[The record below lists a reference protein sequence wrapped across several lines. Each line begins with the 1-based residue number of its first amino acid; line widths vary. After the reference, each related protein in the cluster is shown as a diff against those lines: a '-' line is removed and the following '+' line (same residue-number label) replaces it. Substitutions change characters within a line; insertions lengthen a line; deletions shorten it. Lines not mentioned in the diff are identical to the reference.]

1 MSASNTVY
9 LNLREMT
16 QVHRKD
22 VYVKDVGTVYCSN
35 LAIQSKCRAM
45 KIKSIREDGQHCYI
59 ESALDVIAGLE
70 QLDPSIQVNNVGKVE
85 YIIDYHPPKKPI
97 PGWQWAKT
105 VFVCIIGFCGAA
117 FAIMTFNNDVN
128 VTDVFQKVYRLITGE
143 KPQGFT
149 ILELSY
155 SVGLA
160 GGILLFF
167 NHFAGWKLNTDPTPL
182 EVEMRLYEENIG
194 KTLIQNDSR
203 KEQEVDVS

>member
-22 VYVKDVGTVYCSN
+22 VYVKDVGSVYCSN
-35 LAIQSKCRAM
+35 PVIQSKCRAM

-97 PGWQWAKT
+97 PGWQHNR
-105 VFVCIIGFCGAA
+105 FLRGSLC
-117 FAIMTFNNDVN
+117 DY
-128 VTDVFQKVYRLITGE
+128 DL
-143 KPQGFT
+143 
-149 ILELSY
+149 
-155 SVGLA
+155 
-160 GGILLFF
+160 
-167 NHFAGWKLNTDPTPL
+167 
-182 EVEMRLYEENIG
+182 
-194 KTLIQNDSR
+194 
-203 KEQEVDVS
+203 